1 VTELALLLLVAQ
13 AGAAGPAR
21 VTVESDTTCPAAAEV
36 DTRLR
41 ALLPPLSEGE
51 APERAEIVATEGA
64 LRVRLRGPDGAALG
78 ERTLTL
84 EASCAD
90 RANVVAVVIAA
101 WEAQAR
107 AEAVQAPLLPR
118 QAPPP
123 PTVGAPPPPPPP
135 SRSFA
140 VEVWAGPAA
149 TILPGGLRPGG
160 DLVAGLWGRRLG
172 ARLALHG
179 MWPAADALPD
189 GHARWTRSDATL
201 ELGVRARGR
210 AGRLDAHAGF
220 VAGLLVAEG
229 QGFEVDHTT
238 RGFSPGIGAGLDWSY
253 AVGRFLLGADVGAA
267 GWTAQRLVSAGGT
280 SPLPR
285 IQGRAGVHVGVTF

>member
-1 VTELALLLLVAQ
+1 MTELALLVLVAQ
-13 AGAAGPAR
+13 AGAVGAPR
-21 VTVESDTTCPAAAEV
+21 VAVQSDTTCPTAAEV

-41 ALLPPLSEGE
+41 ALLPPLPEGE

-64 LRVRLRGPDGAALG
+64 LRVRLRAPDGGALG

-118 QAPPP
+118 QAPSP
-123 PTVGAPPPPPPP
+123 PTVAAPPPPPPP
-135 SRSFA
+135 SRTFV
-140 VEVWAGPAA
+140 VELWAGPAV
-149 TILPGGLRPGG
+149 TLLPGGPRPGG
-160 DLVAGLWGRRLG
+160 ALVAGLWGRRLG

-189 GHARWTRSDATL
+189 GQARWTRSDATL
-201 ELGVRARGR
+201 ELGIRARGR
-210 AGRLDAHAGF
+210 AGRLDAHVGL
-220 VAGLLVAEG
+220 VAGMLVAEG
-229 QGFEVDHTT
+229 QGFEIDHTT
-238 RGFSPGIGAGLDWSY
+238 RGFSPGLAAGLDWSY
-253 AVGRFLLGADVGAA
+253 ALGRFLLGADAGAS

-280 SPLPR
+280 YALPR
-285 IQGRAGVHVGVTF
+285 LQVAAGVHVGVAF

>member
-13 AGAAGPAR
+13 VGAGAAR
-21 VTVESDTTCPAAAEV
+21 VAVQSDTSCPAAAEV

-41 ALLPPLSEGE
+41 ALLPPLPEGE
-51 APERAEIVATEGA
+51 APERAEIVSEEGA
-64 LRVRLRGPDGAALG
+64 LRVRLRGPDGTALG

-101 WEAQAR
+101 WEAQER
-107 AEAVQAPLLPR
+107 AEAMQAPLLPR
-118 QAPPP
+118 PPAAP
-123 PTVGAPPPPPPP
+123 PTVVLPPPPPPA
-135 SRSFA
+135 RRAFV
-140 VEVWAGPAA
+140 VELWAGPAV
-149 TILPGGLRPGG
+149 TVLPGGLRPGG
-160 DLVAGLWGRRLG
+160 SLVAGLWGRRLG

-201 ELGVRARGR
+201 EVGARARTR
-210 AGRLDAHAGF
+210 AGRLDAHAG
-220 VAGLLVAEG
+220 VVTGMLVAEG
-229 QGFEVDHTT
+229 QGFEIDHTT
-238 RGFSPGIGAGLDWSY
+238 RGFSPGVAAGVDWSY
-253 AVGRFLLGADVGAA
+253 GFGRFLLGVEAGAS

-280 SPLPR
+280 YALPR
-285 IQGRAGVHVGVTF
+285 LQVAAGVHAGVAF